1 LSYHVA
7 KVRVLI
13 CDDDASLRSVIRTLL
28 ERSGHEVVAEA
39 DKSVEAISLLHR
51 LLPDAVIVDLSLFAG
66 SGHDV
71 LRAAAVLHCP
81 AIVFTAFPAD
91 ADTGPFAN
99 RPIVVEKPDFN
110 GLEAAIGA
118 LVGRI
123 ADNADRAPGEPV
135 DRRKQVSASA
145 GFAPAPAEPI
155 EEASYFYPALN
166 DAWAGDSL
174 LAIQPKDSS
183 EATLAVL
190 GTVVRNAVRA
200 QDHLMARSTELIALL
215 LGGDPGAPGAVT
227 RRIETAWSKGGGRR
241 TPLSIR
247 SVVIAADEAPSDA
260 FQRLK
265 ESST

>member
-1 LSYHVA
+1 MTP
-7 KVRVLI
+7 KMRVLI
-13 CDDDASLRSVIRTLL
+13 CDDDASLRSVIRSLL

-91 ADTGPFAN
+91 ADIGPFAN
-99 RPIVVEKPDFN
+99 RPIVVEKPDFP

-123 ADNADRAPGEPV
+123 TEAGSRGTSEPV
-135 DRRKQVSASA
+135 DRRKQASTSA

-174 LAIQPKDSS
+174 VAIQPDDAS
-183 EATLAVL
+183 EATIAVL
-190 GTVVRNAVRA
+190 GSVVRNAVRA

-215 LGGDPGAPGAVT
+215 LGGDPGAPASVT
-227 RRIETAWSKGGGRR
+227 RRIEKSWSNSGAHPCK
-241 TPLSIR
+241 LSIR
-247 SVVIAADEAPSDA
+247 SVVIAPDEAPSDA

-265 ESST
+265 ETSA